1 MPNADV
7 QSAGL
12 QTAAAPPMP
21 APRLGRWANANELP
35 VIDFAPLSAK
45 EGSGS
50 NEDARERVAREVHD
64 ACRDIGFLTIV
75 NHPVPPEKIR
85 AIFAASKR
93 FFALPLA
100 DKMKAYM
107 GHSNLFRGYLPMD
120 EPGKQQAYRGKAI
133 EGFQPHLDPARMKA
147 RKPHK
152 NEAFQASLELP
163 ADDPDVMAGKPLH
176 GANLWPDNLPG
187 SSIGK

>member
-1 MPNADV
+1 M
-7 QSAGL
+7 
-12 QTAAAPPMP
+12 
-21 APRLGRWANANELP
+21 
-35 VIDFAPLSAK
+35 
-45 EGSGS
+45 
-50 NEDARERVAREVHD
+50 HD

-75 NHPVPPEKIR
+75 NHPVPPAKIKE
-85 AIFAASKR
+85 IFRQSQR

-107 GHSNLFRGYLPMD
+107 GNSNLFRGYLPMD
-120 EPGKQQAYRGKAI
+120 EPGKQKAYRGKAI

-163 ADDPDVMAGKPLH
+163 ADDPDVEAGKPLH
-176 GANLWPDNLPG
+176 GAQPVAGQPAGLPRG
-187 SSIGK
+187 RARLSHDDDRVRGPRRLGVRARAGTADRTTSRSSTRSR

>member
-7 QSAGL
+7 QTVGVQL
-12 QTAAAPPMP
+12 VQPAAAVPIP
-21 APRLGRWANANELP
+21 APKLGRWANANELP
-35 VIDFAPLSAK
+35 VIDFAPIGGTNEEAK
-45 EGSGS
+45 
-50 NEDARERVAREVHD
+50 ERVAREVHD

-120 EPGKQQAYRGKAI
+120 EPGK
-133 EGFQPHLDPARMKA
+133 
-147 RKPHK
+147 
-152 NEAFQASLELP
+152 
-163 ADDPDVMAGKPLH
+163 
-176 GANLWPDNLPG
+176 
-187 SSIGK
+187 